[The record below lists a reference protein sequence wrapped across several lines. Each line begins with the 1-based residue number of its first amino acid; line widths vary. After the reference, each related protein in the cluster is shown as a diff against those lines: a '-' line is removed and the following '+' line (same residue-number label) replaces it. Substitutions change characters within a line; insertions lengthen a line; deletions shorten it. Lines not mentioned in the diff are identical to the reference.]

1 MEKTDPK
8 VIGARVRIAR
18 LLQEQTQADLAK
30 QLEVTAAFVC
40 QLEAGIRQPGQ
51 DLLAALS
58 VVLRVE
64 PEFFVR
70 HISDEFRDEECFFR
84 KRKTTPMY
92 ARSRA
97 LAHGS
102 FLTELVSLLEQH
114 VDFPDED
121 VPNVPEGSKPIDE
134 IAEEARV
141 AWGLG
146 VDTPIVNMTRVL
158 ENAGIV
164 VADFGSSR
172 KVDAFSR
179 AGARAVV
186 VRNTETQAPSR
197 LRFDL
202 AHECGHLVMHAGQ
215 DASKPELEPAA
226 DAFAGAFLLPR
237 RAFVAEFPRTSSP
250 SWQNLR
256 ELKRR
261 WGVSLSAIIRRAREL
276 RLIDPLFYQ
285 RAYKQ
290 MSARGWNTHEPD
302 EQLIADEKPELIT
315 TALRMLDDAG
325 EITPAELAQRLGWAP
340 ALFTEITGEPC
351 EPLPDDIIPIDRARR
366 GRRAG

>member
-1 MEKTDPK
+1 MEKASAEVVGT
-8 VIGARVRIAR
+8 RVRIAR
-18 LLQEQTQADLAK
+18 LLLGKTQADLAK
-30 QLEVTAAFVC
+30 QLEVTPAFVC
-40 QLEAGIRQPGQ
+40 QLEAGTKQPSP
-51 DLLAALS
+51 DTLAAIA

-64 PEFFVR
+64 PDFFLRQV
-70 HISDEFRDEECFFR
+70 HDEFRDEECFFR

-102 FLTELVSLLEQH
+102 FLAELIAFLEQR
-114 VDFPDED
+114 VDFPDENI
-121 VPNVPEGSKPIDE
+121 PRARETSKSIDE
-134 IAEEARV
+134 VAEECRV
-141 AWGLG
+141 TWGLG
-146 VDTPIVNMTRVL
+146 LDTPIVNMTRVL

-186 VRNTETQAPSR
+186 VRNTDTQAPSR

-202 AHECGHLVMHAGQ
+202 AHECGHLVMHVGQ
-215 DASKPELEPAA
+215 DASNSELEPAA

-237 RAFVAEFPRTSSP
+237 RAFVAEFPRSSSP
-250 SWQNLR
+250 SWNSLR

-276 RLIDPLFYQ
+276 RLIDALFYR

-290 MSARGWNTHEPD
+290 MSARGWNTNEPD
-302 EQLIADEKPELIT
+302 EHLLADERPELIAS
-315 TALRMLDDAG
+315 ALRMLDEAG
-325 EITPAELAQRLGWAP
+325 ELAPSEFAHQLCWTPE
-340 ALFTEITGEPC
+340 LFTEITGEPC
-351 EPLPDDIIPIDRARR
+351 ITLPEDIIPIDRARR
-366 GRRAG
+366 VRWFV